1 MKWLIFV
8 IGLIAGIMLGV
19 FGIIV
24 WFLKKIDKK

>member
-19 FGIIV
+19 FGITV
-24 WFLKKIDKK
+24 WFLKKLDKK

>member
-19 FGIIV
+19 FGITV
-24 WFLKKIDKK
+24 WLLKKLDKK